1 MSNVISLWIIAG
13 YKSVYIMEIISEWK
27 DKIKNKTVT
36 PILNPPD
43 EISESVRVSMTL
55 PWRVTLDEIT
65 QKMLQSVSRIIELK
79 TEKHFR

>member
-1 MSNVISLWIIAG
+1 MSNDISLWIIVG

-43 EISESVRVSMTL
+43 EISESIRVSMTL